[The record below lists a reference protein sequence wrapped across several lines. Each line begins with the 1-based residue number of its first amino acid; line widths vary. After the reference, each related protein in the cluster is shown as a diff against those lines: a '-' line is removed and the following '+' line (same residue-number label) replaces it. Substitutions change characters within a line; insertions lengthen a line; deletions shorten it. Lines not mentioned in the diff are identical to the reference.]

1 MERTFWITDE
11 LIADD
16 LPDGTAAMRRPVTP
30 GDAKLFLSLREKDG
44 APIVAMGK
52 PGLRIAEELGLG
64 TARPRGDDRPAIGDL
79 IVTGGSGAFAFFS
92 LTRARFILCASDGRK
107 VACVD
112 HPALA

>member
-1 MERTFWITDE
+1 MDRTFWITDE

-16 LPDGTAAMRRPVTP
+16 LPDGTAAVHRPVTE

-44 APIVAMGK
+44 APIVATGK
-52 PGLRIAEELGLG
+52 PGLRIAAELGLNS
-64 TARPRGDDRPAIGDL
+64 ARPRDGERPAIGDL
-79 IVTGGSGAFAFFS
+79 IVTGGNGAFAFFS

-112 HPALA
+112 HPACA